1 MGNETGMRHL
11 PNHAFAHDLDTHLP
25 EAGGCVPRTRA
36 RAISPGN
43 SCTGS
48 RLYPRG
54 IATTANTF
62 QRARTGLEK
71 QQRREVIL
79 AAARELGLRR
89 GVRDVTLGDVASE
102 VGLAKSSVL
111 RYFET
116 REEIYLQ
123 ITADGWRD
131 WTEAAQAKLARDT
144 PGAAAV
150 VNALTETLA
159 DRPLFCDLLAHVQA
173 NLEHNVS
180 ERAACSLKVAAWA
193 AIGELATSIVAC
205 VPALDGVAAGDIVV
219 VTSMLAGS
227 VWQRA
232 NPPSAVAAA
241 YRTDPD
247 LRGTRLDFART
258 MRQLVRML
266 IEGAA
271 TAEHGHEEILA
282 YVPHHPG
289 PRGHRS

>member
-1 MGNETGMRHL
+1 M
-11 PNHAFAHDLDTHLP
+11 A
-25 EAGGCVPRTRA
+25 
-36 RAISPGN
+36 
-43 SCTGS
+43 
-48 RLYPRG
+48 
-54 IATTANTF
+54 TANWS

-79 AAARELGLRR
+79 AAARELGLHR
-89 GVRDVTLGDVASE
+89 GVRNVTLGDVANE

-131 WTEAAQAKLARDT
+131 WIDAAQAKLARET
-144 PGAAAV
+144 PGVDGV

-159 DRPLFCDLLAHVQA
+159 ERPLFCDLLAHVQA

-180 ERAACSLKVAAWA
+180 QRAARSLKVAAWA

-205 VPALDGVAAGDIVV
+205 VPALDEVAAGDIVV
-219 VTSMLAGS
+219 VASMLAGS

-241 YRTDPD
+241 YRNDPD
-247 LRGTRLDFART
+247 VRGTRLDFTPT
-258 MRQLVRML
+258 MRQLVRTM

-271 TAEHGHEEILA
+271 TAKHGHEEILA
-282 YVPHHPG
+282 YVPHRPG